1 MPGYSEDNKR
11 IARNTLMLYL
21 RMFVVMAI
29 SLYTSRVVLRTL
41 GVDDYGIYNVV
52 GGFVAMLAYLNSVF
66 VSATQRFISF
76 TLGEGNKEKLRRVFL
91 TSVSVHLVIAGF
103 ILIVAETFGLWF
115 VNAKLQI
122 APDRMVAANW
132 VYQCSVFSLLATV
145 INIPYKSSIISH
157 EHMHF
162 YAVIG
167 IVEVVLKLAIVFMLL
182 WLPGDKLIIYALLH
196 FAISLFVP
204 FWSMIYCRRFEECK
218 LGFGIDRPL
227 FKEMF
232 SYSGWV
238 LVGGLG
244 FSFKDHFSN
253 IIMNLF
259 LGTAIN
265 AARGV
270 ATQVNGIV
278 MSFAENFLTSLSPQ
292 ITKQYASGNL
302 ERCHEL
308 VVTGARLAFF
318 LMSLVAIPLII
329 NIDYVLTLWLGVV
342 PDYTSIFI
350 IITLISSTF
359 HATSKTLTVSLQAT
373 GNIKLF
379 QIGVAI
385 IMLSELPIAYLL
397 LKLEYPPYYAMLP
410 AILTSIVA
418 VIFRGFIYKRQV
430 PSFDFNHYCV
440 ELFVKCLP
448 LMVGCFIIS
457 YFINRLF
464 SINFGTF
471 IVSTL
476 ICLLI
481 IVVTIY
487 FIGLNKREKNLVQQ
501 LVLSKFHKK

>member
-1 MPGYSEDNKR
+1 MSNYSSDNKR
-11 IARNTLMLYL
+11 IAKNTLMLYV

-76 TLGEGNKEKLRRVFL
+76 TLGEGDKEKLRRVFL
-91 TSVSVHLVIAGF
+91 TAVSVHLVIAGL

-115 VNAKLQI
+115 INEKLQI
-122 APDRMVAANW
+122 DPERMVAANW
-132 VYQCSVFSLLATV
+132 VYHCSVFSLIATV
-145 INIPYKSSIISH
+145 INIPYRSSIISH

-167 IVEVVLKLAIVFMLL
+167 IVEVALKLVIVFLLL
-182 WLPGDKLIIYALLH
+182 WLPGDKLIVYALLH
-196 FAISLFVP
+196 FAISLLVP
-204 FWSMIYCRRFEECK
+204 LWSMFYCRRFEECQM
-218 LGFGIDRPL
+218 GFGIDKPL

-302 ERCHEL
+302 ERSHEL

-329 NIDYVLTLWLGVV
+329 NVDYVLKLWLGVV
-342 PDYTSIFI
+342 PEYTNVFI

-373 GNIKLF
+373 GNIKVF
-379 QIGVAI
+379 QIGVAV

-397 LKLEYPPYYAMLP
+397 LKMEYPPYYVMMP
-410 AILTSIVA
+410 AILTSIIA
-418 VIFRGFIYKRQV
+418 IIFRGIIFKRQV
-430 PSFDFNHYCV
+430 PEFNLRNYCV
-440 ELFVKCLP
+440 ELFIKCLP
-448 LMVGCFIIS
+448 LMVLCFMVS
-457 YFINRLF
+457 YLINRLF
-464 SINFGTF
+464 SITIGTF
-471 IVSTL
+471 LLSTC
-476 ICLLI
+476 ISLLI
-481 IVVTIY
+481 ILAAIY
-487 FIGLNKREKNLVQQ
+487 FIGLNKKEKNLVQQ
-501 LVLSKFHKK
+501 LVLSKLHK